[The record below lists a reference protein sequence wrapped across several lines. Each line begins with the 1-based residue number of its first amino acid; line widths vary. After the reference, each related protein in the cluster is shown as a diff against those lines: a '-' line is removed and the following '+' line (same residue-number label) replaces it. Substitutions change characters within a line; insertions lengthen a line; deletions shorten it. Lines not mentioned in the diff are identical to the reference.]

1 MEQNKNKVTKEML
14 EKASELLSKIED
26 PELHQMIEKLD
37 ATPIPLLQFDADDY
51 IKIYNW
57 LKELELYKK
66 FHGPLGG
73 YRR

>member
-1 MEQNKNKVTKEML
+1 MEQNDKVTKEML
-14 EKASELLSKIED
+14 EKASELLSKVED
-26 PELHQMIEKLD
+26 PELHLMIEKLD
-37 ATPIPLLQFDADDY
+37 TIPIPLLQFNADDY
-51 IKIYNW
+51 LKIYNW